1 MSRQPEEEFKD
12 IIAELRRSTPE
23 PPPVHW
29 GAYRAELREKLERRR
44 GRAGTGWTWRVRPI
58 QVAIAAGFVAVL
70 VFIGLPGYSPL
81 PNDPV
86 LMENAVLATRLDM
99 IDHLEVVQK
108 LDVLEDFDVIKNLDS
123 LPARGEG

>member
-12 IIAELRRSTPE
+12 VIAELRRSTPE

-29 GAYRAELREKLERRR
+29 GAYRAELREKFEQRR
-44 GRAGTGWTWRVRPI
+44 GRAGAGWTWRVRPI

-70 VFIGLPGYSPL
+70 IYIGLPGYSPL

>member
-1 MSRQPEEEFKD
+1 MKGQPEEEFKD

-29 GAYRAELREKLERRR
+29 GAYRAELREKLEQRR
-44 GRAGTGWTWRVRPI
+44 GRAGAGWTWRVRPI

-70 VFIGLPGYSPL
+70 VYIGLPGYSPL

>member
-1 MSRQPEEEFKD
+1 MSGQLEEEFKD

-29 GAYRAELREKLERRR
+29 GAYRAELREKLEQRR
-44 GRAGTGWTWRVRPI
+44 GRAWAGWTWRVRPV

-70 VFIGLPGYSPL
+70 VYIGLPGYSPL
-81 PNDPV
+81 PSDPA

>member
-1 MSRQPEEEFKD
+1 MSRQPEEEFKG

-29 GAYRAELREKLERRR
+29 GAYRAELREKLEQRR
-44 GRAGTGWTWRVRPI
+44 GRAGAGWTWRVRPI

-70 VFIGLPGYSPL
+70 VYIGLPGYSPL
-81 PNDPV
+81 PNDPA

>member
-44 GRAGTGWTWRVRPI
+44 GRPWAGWTWRVRPA

-70 VFIGLPGYSPL
+70 VYIGLPGYSAL

-108 LDVLEDFDVIKNLDS
+108 LDVLEDFDVIKNLDR